1 MATVKQIFDR
11 IDCWMVNYEMS
22 EFPYEGRTYEQWEW
36 VIETRAKLKEY
47 VNPNSLA
54 AKILDTDKHLTVKQ
68 LYVIAYEL
76 LKNAEY
82 CAEVDAEIAEAKAK
96 VAATNAKL
104 AANKAASAD
113 ALAQVKQAGK
123 LLKDYYAWLK
133 NSNYKKE
140 FYSKKYTQASVNAFL
155 AQA

>member
-11 IDCWMVNYEMS
+11 IDSWMVNYEKS
-22 EFPYEGRTYEQWEW
+22 EFPYEGRTREQWEW
-36 VIETRAKLKEY
+36 VIDTRAKLKEY
-47 VNPNSLA
+47 VAPESLA
-54 AKILDTDKHLTVKQ
+54 AKILSTDKHLSVKQ

-82 CAEVDAEIAEAKAK
+82 CAEIDAEVAEAKAE
-96 VAATNAKL
+96 VAAHNAKL

-113 ALAQVKQAGK
+113 VLAQVKQAGK

-133 NSNYKKE
+133 KSSYKRE
-140 FYSKKYTQASVNAFL
+140 FYSKKYSQASVEEFL
-155 AQA
+155 KNN